1 MHTSRALTL
10 KVRPHGASAL
20 ARTNDID
27 GWKLSMR
34 ATDVNSLAAS
44 DMITVGIT
52 ENANNEFTYGED
64 EYDLPNPMVDS
75 YVDLFINN
83 MSWIGKEDVNGNIVE
98 TPYFAADIRSLP
110 NMNDAQIWNV
120 SGVAHN
126 VTGDVEL
133 TWNMDEID
141 DSYLVHLQVSG
152 RTYDLR
158 EESSV
163 IVSQDEL
170 SNMNILIGSGSMGI
184 EIVEIPEIFSLSS
197 AYPNPF
203 NPTTNMTLGLD
214 SDGQVSMMVYNL
226 VGQVVDVL
234 VDGYMNAGYHNV
246 TWDAANVPSGVY
258 IVKVTTGS
266 NTSIQKVMLMK

>member
-158 EESSV
+158 EENSV

-184 EIVEIPEIFSLSS
+184 EIVEIPETFSLSS